1 MSAPSSEI
9 FIDLSTAILRSH
21 DSCLQCRLVG
31 DEGVDLHRLPRGPFM
46 PHIHRTMETGLRQW
60 VSEQV
65 GVDLAHIEQLYTFA
79 DQGRHSGETD
89 RHVVSVGYLAL
100 SRTHDAADGETAA
113 NNWGDIYDYFPWE
126 DWRTDRPDMLDAI
139 ILPALDKW
147 LKKNPNQIDR
157 VRLAFGRDGAQWDE
171 EFVLERY
178 ELLYQAALVA
188 EAVHDGRVTQ
198 PATQRPLGTPLQLDH
213 RRILA
218 TALGRLRGKLKYRPV
233 IFDLM
238 PPRFTLRALQA
249 TTELV
254 MGANLHKQNF
264 RRLVEKSGFLE
275 PTGTMERA
283 RGRPAEIFR
292 IRATQAA
299 ERPLAG
305 LRVSAGRARPSK
317 FSPK

>member
-1 MSAPSSEI
+1 MSAPSGDI
-9 FIDLSTAILRSH
+9 LIDLSTALLRSH
-21 DSCLQCRLVG
+21 DGLLQCRLV
-31 DEGVDLHRLPRGPFM
+31 DETQGGLSRLPSGPFM
-46 PHIHRTMETGLRQW
+46 PHSHRTMETGLRQW

-65 GVDLAHIEQLYTFA
+65 GVSLAHVEQLYTFA
-79 DQGRHSGETD
+79 DQGRYRQTEDGHI
-89 RHVVSVGYLAL
+89 VSVGYLAL
-100 SRTHDAADGETAA
+100 SRGPHEAAEDSSS
-113 NNWGDIYDYFPWE
+113 WGDLYDYFPWE
-126 DWRTDRPDMLDAI
+126 DWRDGRPALLDAVL
-139 ILPALDKW
+139 LPALDGW
-147 LKKNPNQIDR
+147 LKDNAGQTDR

-178 ELLYQAALVA
+178 ELLYQAGLVD
-188 EAVHDGRVTQ
+188 EAVHDGRLAEPDLAQ
-198 PATQRPLGTPLQLDH
+198 KLGTALQLDH

-218 TALGRLRGKLKYRPV
+218 TAMGRLRGKLKYRPV

-254 MGANLHKQNF
+254 MGVNLHKQNF

-275 PTGTMERA
+275 ATGDMERA

-292 IRATQAA
+292 FRHSETG

-305 LRVSAGRARPSK
+305 LRVSAGRSRGV
-317 FSPK
+317 

>member
-9 FIDLSTAILRSH
+9 LIDLSTAILRSH
-21 DSCLQCRLVG
+21 DGCLQCRLVG
-31 DEGVDLHRLPRGPFM
+31 DSGIDLRRLPSGPFM

-65 GVDLAHIEQLYTFA
+65 GVDLAHVEQLYTFA
-79 DQGRHSGETD
+79 DQDRHSGAAD
-89 RHVVSVGYLAL
+89 RHIVSVGYLAL
-100 SRTHDAADGETAA
+100 SRTYDAQEADSAVGD
-113 NNWGDIYDYFPWE
+113 WGDIYDYFPWE
-126 DWRTDRPDMLDAI
+126 DWREGRPTMLDSLI
-139 ILPALDKW
+139 MPALEKW
-147 LKKNPNQIDR
+147 LKKNPDQIDR
-157 VRLAFGRDGAQWDE
+157 VRLAFGRDGVQWDE

-178 ELLYQAALVA
+178 ELLYQATLVA
-188 EAVHDGRVTQ
+188 EAAYDGRVAQ
-198 PATQRPLGTPLQLDH
+198 PATHSPLGTPLQLDH

-249 TTELV
+249 TTEMV

-275 PTGTMERA
+275 PTGAMERA

-292 IRATQAA
+292 IRHQQAA

-305 LRVSAGRARPSK
+305 LRVSSGRARSIK
-317 FSPK
+317 TR